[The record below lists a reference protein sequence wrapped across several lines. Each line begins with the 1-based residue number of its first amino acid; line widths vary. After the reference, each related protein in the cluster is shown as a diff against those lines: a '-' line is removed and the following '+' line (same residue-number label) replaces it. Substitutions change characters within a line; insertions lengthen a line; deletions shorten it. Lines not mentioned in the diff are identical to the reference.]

1 MIFAEKTANDIEW
14 RNLHVLS
21 VGYMMLFVLMKY
33 CEEKG
38 PMSILDV
45 NFLISSENFYISS
58 FIAEENIIKFT
69 LGKLR

>member
-1 MIFAEKTANDIEW
+1 M
-14 RNLHVLS
+14 LS